1 MKRNI
6 NKYTTVTKLPNN
18 AMTVSQYAAT
28 KQYTTNYVYNQI
40 RQGKNT
46 DFKIVIFQ
54 SFNFVIPI

>member
-6 NKYTTVTKLPNN
+6 NKYTTVTKLPAN
-18 AMTVSQYAAT
+18 AMTVSQYAAL

-40 RQGKNT
+40 RMGKNI